1 MKSYLIR
8 SASVLALA
16 LGLASC
22 GGGGDDDNY
31 TVKGTVS
38 GLVYPTLVLSN
49 NGTDDVNVAPPAKAG
64 DPVSFSFSKKLEYG
78 DTYLVTVKANPAHQ
92 TCRVDQFAPLSYQDT
107 AGRLA
112 SIDVRMECF
121 VNAYA
126 VGGKVTGLTK
136 DNTGLVLANGSNT
149 GTTNIIPSTTDT
161 TGVAFDYALPTS
173 VNYGVTYSVVVVTQP
188 VGRTCTVENGVGTMG
203 DAPVTN
209 VNINCVPK
217 T

>member
-1 MKSYLIR
+1 MKSFLIR
-8 SASVLALA
+8 SASLLALA

-49 NGTDDVNVAPPAKAG
+49 GGSDINVVPAAKPG
-64 DPVSFSFSKKLEYG
+64 DPVTFSFPNKLEYG
-78 DTYLVTVKANPAHQ
+78 DTYNVTVKANPAHQ
-92 TCRVDQFAPLSYQDT
+92 SCRVDQFAPLSAADT

-121 VNAYA
+121 VNSYA
-126 VGGKVTGLTK
+126 LGGKVTGLTK
-136 DNTGLVLANGSNT
+136 DNTGLVLANGSTT
-149 GTTNIIPSTTDT
+149 GATNIVPSTTDT
-161 TGVAFDYALPTS
+161 TGAAFDYALPTT
-173 VNYGVTYSVVVVTQP
+173 VNFGVTYAVVIVAQP